1 MTVRIRL
8 FASARD
14 AFGFDSEECS
24 IDTPSLEA
32 VRTFLLDKNPSGDAL
47 LRSCRFAVNM
57 EYATANARIKEGDE
71 VAIIPPVSGG

>member
-14 AFGFDSEECS
+14 AFGFDTREIT
-24 IDTPSLEA
+24 IDTPSLDA
-32 VRTFLLDKNPSGDAL
+32 VRKFLLDEHPAAEVI

-57 EYATANARIKEGDE
+57 EYSRDDAPVKDGDE